1 MHSCLLK
8 SGCVSGNTWMW
19 LSYFLHARMAC
30 VWVHKCKGLH
40 IKPPDLGVGRGLP
53 MVVYGDR
60 ASHVVQRVG
69 ASAQSRKIKKCS
81 LVCIISVRA
90 AATHPSYSS
99 VHTECLDT
107 G

>member
-1 MHSCLLK
+1 
-8 SGCVSGNTWMW
+8 MW

-40 IKPPDLGVGRGLP
+40 VKPPDLGVGRGLP
-53 MVVYGDR
+53 MVIHRDG

-69 ASAQSRKIKKCS
+69 ASAEGGKSKDRS

-99 VHTECLDT
+99 VHTECLDA